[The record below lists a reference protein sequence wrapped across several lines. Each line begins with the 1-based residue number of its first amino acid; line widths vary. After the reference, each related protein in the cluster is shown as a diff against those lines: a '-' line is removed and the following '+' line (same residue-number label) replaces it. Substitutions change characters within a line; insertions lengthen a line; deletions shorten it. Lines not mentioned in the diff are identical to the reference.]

1 MHSYSILLAILG
13 VLFVRVQSSTPY
25 FTSPLFMWSNT
36 EYFVGQNLYV
46 NGYISSD
53 EVAHSLTKQESQ
65 ISKYLNQKRPEHEV
79 IFVFVEPEL
88 RTEQFPM
95 LANSYS
101 EHPNGGAFGKLK
113 GTLESYATSS
123 ISLPYVHVGV
133 SKTIASSIIS
143 ELIKNLPTGGKVILA
158 KDSDSTILEIESQN
172 IERMSLAQLKNIA
185 TDTNLLSNG
194 VTDIVV
200 VCFDSPIIHTDNI
213 EKVSSDYAADDVYIN
228 TILHSLG
235 TSYLAIFTAEKP
247 ATETVKQA
255 RATMMVRQLTDSGS
269 IYPSAVVEA
278 QIVMIPFLIIL
289 FTGICCTF
297 GLQSELKY
305 DAERKT
311 YKK

>member
-143 ELIKNLPTGGKVILA
+143 ELIKNLPPGGKVILA

-247 ATETVKQA
+247 AAETVKQA